1 MDGLTILTIWV
12 LLSFPIVRHVNKRME
27 ELDDELRFRTSFQ
40 LVLFVRAQ
48 FEVPRFYLKQA
59 FNTSVEYIC
68 QFLNSL
74 N

>member
-27 ELDDELRFRTSFQ
+27 EVDDELRFRTSFQ

-48 FEVPRFYLKQA
+48 FEVPKFYLNKIA
-59 FNTSVEYIC
+59 KLLIG
-68 QFLNSL
+68 
-74 N
+74 